1 MNCTM
6 SLKDCKL
13 FARSSDSEAW
23 IEMGVA
29 KEVKLAEEGEVEMNK
44 ILELY
49 KERSLVEIEKRYK
62 NLILEEYNGLE
73 EVKKYND
80 LVSKFKEDMET
91 LVNEYNRENHK
102 VFIRTGYNYDFRY
115 EVSRELMEEIEKKHL
130 VNKEKEL
137 KCLYD
142 NVEEISS
149 QLSLSDDK
157 DYQVEILTRYGILDK
172 EGFVVEVG

>member
-1 MNCTM
+1 MNYTM
-6 SLKDCKL
+6 NLKDCK
-13 FARSSDSEAW
+13 FFIRSSDSEAW

-49 KERSLVEIEKRYK
+49 KERSLAEIEKRYK

-91 LVNEYNRENHK
+91 LVKEYNREDYK
-102 VFIRTGYNYDFRY
+102 PFVGTGYAYDFKY
-115 EVSRELMEEIEKKHL
+115 EISEGLMEEIEKKHL

>member
-6 SLKDCKL
+6 SLKDCK
-13 FARSSDSEAW
+13 FFTRSLDSEVW
-23 IEMGVA
+23 IEIGVA
-29 KEVKLAEEGEVEMNK
+29 KEVKLAEEGEIEMNK

-49 KERSLVEIEKRYK
+49 KERSLAEIEKRYK

-91 LVNEYNRENHK
+91 LVNEYNREDYK
-102 VFIRTGYNYDFRY
+102 PFVGTGYAYDFKY
-115 EVSRELMEEIEKKHL
+115 EISEGLMEEIEKKHL